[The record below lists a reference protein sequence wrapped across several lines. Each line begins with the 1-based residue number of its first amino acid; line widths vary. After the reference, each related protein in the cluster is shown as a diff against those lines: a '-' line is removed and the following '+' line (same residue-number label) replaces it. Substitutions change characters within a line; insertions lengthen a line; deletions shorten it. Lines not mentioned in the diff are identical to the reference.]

1 METRFPILGPLRGAT
16 FLDAS
21 HVTREEAHLRFDVPH
36 LSAGLGVRYVTPVGP
51 LRLDI
56 GWHVVRSLVRD
67 DPNTP
72 ENEADLALEGEP
84 TLRPL
89 FSIPGVPP
97 EAIPRAVHIAIG
109 EAF

>member
-1 METRFPILGPLRGAT
+1 
-16 FLDAS
+16 
-21 HVTREEAHLRFDVPH
+21 
-36 LSAGLGVRYVTPVGP
+36 
-51 LRLDI
+51 
-56 GWHVVRSLVRD
+56 VRD

-84 TLRPL
+84 TLSPL